1 MVLEKEILP
10 FFQWLLRGEGATV
23 AEGEGALVLFAV
35 VLATVFVLSLVGG
48 FLVSLIR
55 HGPIR
60 AGEIA
65 YNTLTVGFSELAR
78 TSPRRIGALASVAA
92 KDSVRRRV
100 WVALILFGLILLS
113 AGWFLQANNT
123 QPARLF
129 LSFVLTAT
137 SYLILLLSLLLSA
150 FSLPGDF
157 RTKTLYTIVTKPV
170 RAGDIVLGRMLG
182 FTLVGTALLVVMA
195 VASWV
200 FVNGSLSHTHKV
212 DLETLE
218 ALRDPDGQSLGQQ
231 GLSSY
236 DLFHKHDL
244 TLDPDG
250 GGVVEAAHGHTHP
263 VVKGGDRYVIGPAE
277 GFVRARVPK
286 RGKLRFLDRKGVE
299 TARGISVGS
308 EWGYRSYIQGSTQ
321 AAAIWTFDGVKA
333 SNLVDYEDGGGSY
346 LPVELIVRVYR
357 SYKGEIERGIQGSI
371 QLRNP
376 DTEVKTN
383 LRTFYAKDATI
394 DSFQFANEQ
403 TSTDQQ
409 PITILNDLISEDG
422 RIEVIVQA
430 LDRNQYFGFAQAD
443 CYLRLPEGS
452 ALWNFVKGYLSI
464 WMQMVIVIAV
474 AVTASTFLKGPIAML
489 FTVAFLILGLNRDF
503 FVKIATEQSFG
514 GGPIESAVRMRLQMN
529 QMSPFD
535 PSPAVTVMQSL
546 DDLLELMMLG
556 LSYVLPD
563 FSTLLGRVTF
573 VAEGFSI
580 PADALAR
587 DFVVCVAYV
596 AGAAIIGYFCLRS
609 REVAK

>member
-10 FFQWLLRGEGATV
+10 FFQWLLRGE
-23 AEGEGALVLFAV
+23 AESFRDGEGALVLFLV
-35 VLATVFVLSLVGG
+35 VVATVFVLSLIGG

-65 YNTLTVGFSELAR
+65 YNTLTGGVSELAR
-78 TSPRRIGALASVAA
+78 TSPRRIGALASVAI
-92 KDSVRRRV
+92 KESVRRRV
-100 WVALILFGLILLS
+100 WVALVVFGLILLFAS
-113 AGWFLQANNT
+113 WYLRANNT
-123 QPARLF
+123 QPARLY

-157 RTKTLYTIVTKPV
+157 RNKTLYTIVTKPV

-182 FTLVGTALLVVMA
+182 FTAIGTVLLVVMA
-195 VASWV
+195 IGSWV
-200 FVNGSLSHTHKV
+200 FVNGSLAHTHEV
-212 DLETLE
+212 DLDTLE
-218 ALRDPDGQSLGQQ
+218 ALRDPDGQSLGQR

-244 TLDPDG
+244 TLDTDG
-250 GGVVEAAHGHTHP
+250 TGVVESAHGHTHP
-263 VVKGGDRYVIGPAE
+263 IIKQGDQFKLGAAE
-277 GFVRARVPK
+277 GFIRARVPK
-286 RGKLRFLDRKGVE
+286 RGELRFLDRKGVP
-299 TARGISVGS
+299 TDRGISVGS

-321 AAAIWTFDGVKA
+321 AAAIWTFDDVTE
-333 SNLVDYEDGGGSY
+333 SDLVEYADGGGSY

-376 DTEVKTN
+376 DTQVKTN
-383 LRTFYAKDATI
+383 IRTFYAKDATI

-403 TSTDQQ
+403 TSTEQE
-409 PITILNDLISEDG
+409 PITILDDLISEDG

-452 ALWNFVKGYLSI
+452 PLWNFIKGYLSI

-503 FVKIATEQSFG
+503 FVKVATEQSFG

-529 QMSPFD
+529 QMTPFD
-535 PSPAVTVMQSL
+535 PSPAVSVMKSI

-563 FSTLLGRVTF
+563 FSTFLGRVNF
-573 VAEGFSI
+573 VAEGFAM

-587 DFVVCVAYV
+587 DFVVCFAYV
-596 AGAAIIGYFCLRS
+596 IGAAVIGYFCLRS